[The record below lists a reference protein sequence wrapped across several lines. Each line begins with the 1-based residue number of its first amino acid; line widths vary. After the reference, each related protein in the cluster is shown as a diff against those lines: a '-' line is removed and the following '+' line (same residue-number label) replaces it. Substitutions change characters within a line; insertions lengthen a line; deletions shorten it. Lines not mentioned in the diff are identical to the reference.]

1 MARGRTQNSL
11 VSFNAGELS
20 PLLDARADIDKYRNG
35 CRQLQNAVVETY
47 GAARRRV
54 GTQFIAEAKDHD
66 RKARLIDFQFSTAT
80 TFTIEMGHEYMRF
93 FSNGAQV
100 ETAGDPY
107 EIVSPYEEGELFAVQ
122 YAQIND
128 VMYLTHPSH
137 PVQKLS
143 RIADDNWTLIPVVF
157 DSPPLLDENITDTT
171 IAPSALTGSVS
182 LVASAAVFETDHVGA
197 IFQITYLRTVTNVRL
212 NISANGTSGSI
223 RVVGGWR
230 FRTNGTWDAEIA
242 VERSYNGGGAWE
254 IVRTVE
260 SASDSNYDQ
269 EGTEPFDAIY
279 RVRVFNWTSWT
290 GSTNPRAIL
299 ELVDPFGRGLVEITA
314 VTDSTNATATVL
326 TAAGLFDTVATRYW
340 AEGAWSDKRGFPR
353 AVTLFEQRL
362 CFGGT
367 THEPQTVRG
376 SATGDF
382 ENFATGTTD
391 TDGFAY
397 TVAAHERNAIQWLVA
412 QKALL
417 IGTSSSEWSM
427 QGSNDTA
434 LTPTNVTVRRQS
446 NYGSTGIQAKLV
458 NEVVLFQQR
467 NGRKVRE
474 MTFSF
479 ERDGYVAPD
488 LTLLAEHITA
498 GGIVQTAYQQQPQS
512 VLWAVT
518 GDGLLVGMTYERDQ
532 TVVGWHRHV
541 TDGEFESVAVIYGTG
556 NDEVWVTVKRTID
569 GEVKRYVERFN
580 PVEWEDVE
588 DAFYVDSGLSYDGAA
603 ATVFSGLDHLE
614 GKTVAILADG
624 APVPAAVVTA
634 GAVTL
639 TSSASVV
646 HVGLPYTTIIE
657 PMRLDV
663 DPLAGSSQGNMK
675 IVHQVVA
682 RLNESI
688 GLKYGDGTTFQH
700 TLSFRASS
708 DYMDAPPPLF
718 TGDKV
723 LEWDGDFELD
733 TRVIITQ
740 DQPLP
745 LCLLALV
752 VKSNIT
758 GN

>member
-54 GTQFIAEAKDHD
+54 GTQFIAETNDHD
-66 RKARLIDFQFSTAT
+66 RKSRLIDFQFSTAT
-80 TFTIEMGHEYMRF
+80 TFTIELGHEYMRF

-100 ETAGDPY
+100 EVLGVPY
-107 EIVSPYEEGELFAVQ
+107 EIASPYEEDELFAVQ

-128 VMYLTHPSH
+128 VMYLTHPDH

-143 RIADDNWTLIPVVF
+143 RLADDDWTLAPVVF

-171 IAPSALTGSVS
+171 ITPSGLTGSVS
-182 LVASAAVFETDHVGA
+182 LVASADVFEADHVGSV
-197 IFQITYLRTVTNVRL
+197 FQITYLRTDTNVRRG
-212 NISANGTSGSI
+212 ITGNGSSGSI

-230 FRTNGTWDAEIA
+230 FRTNGTWDAEVA
-242 VERSYNGGGAWE
+242 VERSYDGSTWE

-269 EGTEPFDAIY
+269 TGEEPFDALY
-279 RVRVFNWTSWT
+279 RVRVFNWSS
-290 GSTNPRAIL
+290 GSSAPRAIL
-299 ELVDPFGRGLVEITA
+299 ELEDPYGRGLVEITA
-314 VTDSTNATATVL
+314 VTDAQNATATVL
-326 TAAGLFDTVATRYW
+326 TAEGLFDTAATRYW
-340 AEGAWSDKRGFPR
+340 AEGAWSDKRGYPR

-367 THEPQTVRG
+367 RFEPQTVRG

-382 ENFATGTTD
+382 ENFEVGTLD

-427 QGSNDTA
+427 QGSNDSA
-434 LTPTNVTVRRQS
+434 LSPTNVTVRRQS
-446 NYGSTGIQAKLV
+446 NYGSTGLQAKLV
-458 NEVVLFQQR
+458 NEVVLFMQR
-467 NGRKVRE
+467 NARKVRE

-488 LTLLAEHITA
+488 LTLLAEHITD

-512 VLWAVT
+512 VLWTVT
-518 GDGLLVGMTYERDQ
+518 NDGALVGMTYERDQ
-532 TVVGWHRHV
+532 SVVGWHRHV

-569 GEVKRYVERFN
+569 GDVKRYVERFN
-580 PVEWEDVE
+580 PAEWEAVE
-588 DAFYVDSGLSYDGAA
+588 DAFYVDSGLTYDGAA

-624 APVPAAVVTA
+624 APVPSQVVTA

-639 TSSASVV
+639 ANAASVV
-646 HVGLPYTTIIE
+646 HIGLPFTTVIE
-657 PMRLDV
+657 PMRLDA
-663 DPLAGSSQGNMK
+663 DPLAGSSQGNVK

-682 RLNESI
+682 RLNKSI
-688 GLKYGDGTTFQH
+688 GLKYGDGTFQH
-700 TLSFRASS
+700 TLSFRSSS
-708 DYMDAPPPLF
+708 DPMDAPPPLF